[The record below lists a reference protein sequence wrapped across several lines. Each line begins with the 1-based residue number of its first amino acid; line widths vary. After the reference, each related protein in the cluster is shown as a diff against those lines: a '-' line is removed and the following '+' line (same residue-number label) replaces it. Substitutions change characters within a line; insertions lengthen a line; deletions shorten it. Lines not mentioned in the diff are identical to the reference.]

1 MLAHLYAAFAPLKI
15 GMDILV
21 GEEGIKTDVMI
32 AQGGLFRTPVIAQ
45 QILANMLNLP
55 ITLMETAG
63 EGGSWGMA
71 VLACFAKYGENKLL
85 ADFLDEVVFQKPKST
100 TLMPEPMG
108 GVGCEQFMKRYKQAL
123 PIERA
128 ANILDDD

>member
-85 ADFLDEVVFQKPKST
+85 ADFLDEVVLELTFFFLHGNGARLLHGLSFEADIF
-100 TLMPEPMG
+100 L
-108 GVGCEQFMKRYKQAL
+108 
-123 PIERA
+123 
-128 ANILDDD
+128 